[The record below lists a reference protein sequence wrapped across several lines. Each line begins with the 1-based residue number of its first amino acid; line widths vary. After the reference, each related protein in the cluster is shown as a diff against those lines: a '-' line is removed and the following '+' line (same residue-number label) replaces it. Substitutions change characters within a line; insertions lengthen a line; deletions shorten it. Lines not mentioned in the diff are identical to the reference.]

1 MQVTYHRHPLYY
13 FAGDKRSGQTAGA
26 GLDRVSAAEWD
37 PLSAAGTAVRK
48 HVDQPVPGSAS
59 SSVRSSRHGV
69 LTDPRH
75 DRPSDRIAL
84 RLKAGSPGILQVDVG
99 DNGSANFSFERKHVA
114 RITVDARAG
123 DDLVRV
129 DESNGVFTD
138 TIPTRIDGGDGNDSL
153 AGGSGAETLLGGDGN
168 DLIDGNKGSDTG
180 ADGRRR

>member
-1 MQVTYHRHPLYY
+1 MSGYY
-13 FAGDKRSGQTAGA
+13 ARKFERPKLQHGKLLIKGTQAEDK
-26 GLDRVSAAEWD
+26 
-37 PLSAAGTAVRK
+37 
-48 HVDQPVPGSAS
+48 
-59 SSVRSSRHGV
+59 
-69 LTDPRH
+69 
-75 DRPSDRIAL
+75 IAL
-84 RLKAGSPGILQVDVG
+84 RLKAGNPGILQVDVG
-99 DNGSANFSFERKHVA
+99 DNGSANFSFQRKHVA

-168 DLIDGNKGSDTG
+168 DLDRRQQGQRPG